1 MADQEEALYLN
12 PPRIATAGRKL
23 EEMAKM
29 ANIMESQGVNNDH
42 MKQMVSKIS
51 FIVLLFS
58 SILRLLNITIPLFP
72 FKLNSGPDNRIYWE
86 LYE

>member
-29 ANIMESQGVNNDH
+29 ANIMESQGVSNDH
-42 MKQMVSKIS
+42 MKQMVGKTLPSIIHISYSGIFSKLS
-51 FIVLLFS
+51 H
-58 SILRLLNITIPLFP
+58 ILKPSVGWTI
-72 FKLNSGPDNRIYWE
+72 KYTRSCTS
-86 LYE
+86 